1 MRDDIL
7 TYAWFHKLACNC
19 CDACLQKLF
28 YGYVSFLQGGHCTQ
42 NSPSFNF
49 FLNFVL
55 AQELWQPD
63 ASSWIVKDGGGGSQK
78 KQLHPSPSNGLA
90 WSQHWLLCEEAI
102 AFSSIRSTPFTG
114 MEWLHLKSKLV
125 AMQKKAIVH
134 CQQGMSWSM
143 NIFLFQTSGDRH
155 SMQLTVLITPNCDR
169 PGLTQFRLMES

>member
-1 MRDDIL
+1 MLDFINWLAIAVMPAYKNYSMDMCHFCNGTIVDKIPLVL
-7 TYAWFHKLACNC
+7 T
-19 CDACLQKLF
+19 
-28 YGYVSFLQGGHCTQ
+28 
-42 NSPSFNF
+42 F
-49 FLNFVL
+49 FLNCVL

-143 NIFLFQTSGDRH
+143 NIFLFQTSGDHH
-155 SMQLTVLITPNCDR
+155 SMQLTVLITPHCDR